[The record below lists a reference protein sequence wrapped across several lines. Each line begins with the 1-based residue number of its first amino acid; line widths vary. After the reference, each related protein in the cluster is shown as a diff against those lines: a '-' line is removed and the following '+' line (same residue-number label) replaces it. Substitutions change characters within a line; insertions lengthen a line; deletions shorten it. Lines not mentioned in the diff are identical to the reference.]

1 MLILGKQITDNLGLW
16 GEELSEIWNK
26 FYEMLSKKYNKE
38 TYKKLIISLVGWY
51 NNKES
56 KHNEWLK
63 VIIDV
68 FQVDFIIDVRK
79 DAELIS
85 LVLGMAIFGNYTES
99 YFAGLIVFKKIE
111 LNLFETK
118 KMLLKNL
125 NLISLEG

>member
-1 MLILGKQITDNLGLW
+1 M
-16 GEELSEIWNK
+16 
-26 FYEMLSKKYNKE
+26 
-38 TYKKLIISLVGWY
+38 
-51 NNKES
+51 
-56 KHNEWLK
+56 
-63 VIIDV
+63 
-68 FQVDFIIDVRK
+68 RK